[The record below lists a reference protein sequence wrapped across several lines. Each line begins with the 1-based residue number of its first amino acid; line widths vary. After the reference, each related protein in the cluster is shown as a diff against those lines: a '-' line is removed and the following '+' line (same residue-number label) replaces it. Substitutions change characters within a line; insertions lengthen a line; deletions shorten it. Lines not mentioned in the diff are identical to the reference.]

1 MFNLLLYDRELHM
14 SGEAKSWI

>member
-1 MFNLLLYDRELHM
+1 LYDRELHM